1 MDIFGIMNS
10 INKYGRHFVLLVVL
24 ANILSVSFAEGGV
37 QNITETLEAFCELAT
52 MVLAAAIIVLIVL
65 AAVIYAI
72 GQVMGAETRARASV
86 WATAML
92 TGAVIGAVIYI
103 VMPYLLNF
111 LLGSDAGIQ
120 ISDPCDFSSMGTVTG
135 GGSS

>member
-1 MDIFGIMNS
+1 MDIFGIMSS

-24 ANILSVSFAEGGV
+24 ANLVSVAFAEDGA
-37 QNITETLEAFCELAT
+37 QNIYDALREVCDIATL
-52 MVLAAAIIVLIVL
+52 VLAAVVVVLIIL

-92 TGAVIGAVIYI
+92 TGAIIGAVIYI
-103 VMPYLLNF
+103 LTPII
-111 LLGSDAGIQ
+111 LGIILGGEGATALT
-120 ISDPCDFSSMGTVTG
+120 CDDIGTEVEV
-135 GGSS
+135 